1 MKTAIKAQLLNALVI
16 IIGTVTLLFSL
27 GASWVIMHESVSILN
42 TMPLNT
48 NTIIVSS
55 VGMGLV
61 LLWLNS
67 LLIDSVMW
75 TVNKCWNKGIKNG

>member
-1 MKTAIKAQLLNALVI
+1 MNSAIKGQVLNALVI
-16 IIGTVTLLFSL
+16 IVGTVTLLFSL

-42 TMPLNT
+42 TMSINT
-48 NTIIVSS
+48 DTIIVSS
-55 VGMGLV
+55 VGMGLF

>member
-1 MKTAIKAQLLNALVI
+1 MKTAIKSQLLNVLVI
-16 IIGTVTLLFSL
+16 TIGALALLFSL

-42 TMPLNT
+42 TMAINA
-48 NTIIVSS
+48 NTIIGGSIA
-55 VGMGLV
+55 MGLF

-75 TVNKCWNKGIKNG
+75 TVSKYWNKGIKNG

>member
-1 MKTAIKAQLLNALVI
+1 MNSAIKGQVLNALVI
-16 IIGTVTLLFSL
+16 IVGSVTLLFSL

-55 VGMGLV
+55 AGMGLL

-67 LLIDSVMW
+67 MLIDSVMW

>member
-1 MKTAIKAQLLNALVI
+1 MKASIKGQLLNVLVI
-16 IIGTVTLLFSL
+16 IMGTVTLLFSL

-42 TMPLNT
+42 TMSINT
-48 NTIIVSS
+48 DTIIISS
-55 VGMGLV
+55 VGMGLF

>member
-1 MKTAIKAQLLNALVI
+1 MKTAIKGQLLNTLVV
-16 IIGTVTLLFSL
+16 IIGTITLMFSL

-42 TMPLNT
+42 TMSINT

-55 VGMGLV
+55 IGMGLL

>member
-1 MKTAIKAQLLNALVI
+1 MRTSIKVQVLNILTVT
-16 IIGTVTLLFSL
+16 IGTLALIFAL

-55 VGMGLV
+55 VGMGV
-61 LLWLNS
+61 TLLWLNS

-75 TVNKCWNKGIKNG
+75 TVGKCWNKGAKNG

>member
-1 MKTAIKAQLLNALVI
+1 MRTAIKAQLLNALVI
-16 IIGTVTLLFSL
+16 IVGTVTLLFSL

-42 TMPLNT
+42 TMPINT
-48 NTIIVSS
+48 NTIIASS
-55 VGMGLV
+55 IGMGLF

-75 TVNKCWNKGIKNG
+75 TVNKCWNKGIKK

>member
-1 MKTAIKAQLLNALVI
+1 MKSATKGQLLNALVI

-42 TMPLNT
+42 TMSINT

-55 VGMGLV
+55 IGMGLL

-75 TVNKCWNKGIKNG
+75 TVNTCWNKGTKK

>member
-1 MKTAIKAQLLNALVI
+1 MKSATKGQLLNVLVI
-16 IIGTVTLLFSL
+16 IMGTVTLLFSL

-42 TMPLNT
+42 TMSINT
-48 NTIIVSS
+48 DTIIVSS
-55 VGMGLV
+55 VGMGLF

>member
-1 MKTAIKAQLLNALVI
+1 MKSATKGQLLNALVI
-16 IIGTVTLLFSL
+16 IVGTVTLLFSL

-42 TMPLNT
+42 TMSINT

-55 VGMGLV
+55 IGMGLF

-75 TVNKCWNKGIKNG
+75 TVNKCWDKGIKNG

>member
-1 MKTAIKAQLLNALVI
+1 MKTATRGQVLNALVI
-16 IIGTVTLLFSL
+16 IVGTVTLLFSL

-42 TMPLNT
+42 AMPLNT
-48 NTIIVSS
+48 NTIIGSS
-55 VGMGLV
+55 VGIGLL

-75 TVNKCWNKGIKNG
+75 TVNKCWNKGIKYE

>member
-1 MKTAIKAQLLNALVI
+1 MKSATKGQLLNALVI

-42 TMPLNT
+42 TMSINT

-55 VGMGLV
+55 IGMGLL

>member
-1 MKTAIKAQLLNALVI
+1 MKSATKGQLLNALVI
-16 IIGTVTLLFSL
+16 IVGTVTLLFSL
-27 GASWVIMHESVSILN
+27 GASWVIMHESVLLMH
-42 TMPLNT
+42 TMPIDT
-48 NTIIVSS
+48 NTVIGGSIA
-55 VGMGLV
+55 MGLF

>member
-1 MKTAIKAQLLNALVI
+1 MKASIKGQLLNVLVI
-16 IIGTVTLLFSL
+16 IMGTVTLLFSL

-42 TMPLNT
+42 TMSINT
-48 NTIIVSS
+48 DTIIVSS
-55 VGMGLV
+55 VGMGLF

>member
-1 MKTAIKAQLLNALVI
+1 MKSATKGQLLNALVI

-55 VGMGLV
+55 VGMGV
-61 LLWLNS
+61 TLLWLNS

-75 TVNKCWNKGIKNG
+75 TVGKCWNKGANNG

>member
-1 MKTAIKAQLLNALVI
+1 MKSATKGQLLNALVI

-42 TMPLNT
+42 TMSINT

-55 VGMGLV
+55 IGMGLL

-75 TVNKCWNKGIKNG
+75 AVNKCWNKGIKNG

>member
-16 IIGTVTLLFSL
+16 IVGTVTLLFSL